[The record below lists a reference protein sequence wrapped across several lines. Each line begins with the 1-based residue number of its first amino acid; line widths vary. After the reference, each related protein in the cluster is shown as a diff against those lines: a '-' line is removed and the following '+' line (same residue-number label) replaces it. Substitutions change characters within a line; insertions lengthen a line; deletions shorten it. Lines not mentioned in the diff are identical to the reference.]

1 MSNEIQQFTGTALQV
16 KNDFVDPI
24 QKSIKDAL
32 PLFMR
37 DESEAWIRSAVFEI
51 SKSEQ
56 LKQYAKND
64 FPSFAGTLTRAAS
77 YGLPLNQGLIYIL
90 PYRTR
95 KGMTAD
101 VIKGWRG
108 ELELIYR
115 AGKVETVHH
124 EEIFENDRYEYRGG
138 APRLIAPA
146 PEGQRG
152 KIKYAVAWGVLK
164 SGALTQ
170 FAVVDAARIEAAK
183 NASASWKADMKY
195 GTKSS
200 PWHEHEVAMWRK
212 TAVHELAGFTEWSV
226 EECRPERLEAMK
238 TRAALALDVEREKT
252 ARMEAENRA
261 MELKIK
267 LMELEANKKE
277 EG

>member
-1 MSNEIQQFTGTALQV
+1 MSTEIQQFTGTALQV
-16 KNDFVDPI
+16 KNDFIDPI
-24 QKSIKDAL
+24 KNAVTRAL
-32 PLFMR
+32 PLFKR
-37 DESEAWIRSAVFEI
+37 EDSEAWVTGAILEI
-51 SKSEQ
+51 SKTPQ
-56 LKQYAKND
+56 LVQYAKTD

-101 VIKGWRG
+101 VIMGWRG
-108 ELELIYR
+108 EIELIYR
-115 AGKVETVHH
+115 AGKVETVRH
-124 EEIFENDRYEYRGG
+124 EEIFENDRYEYRDG

-152 KIKYAVAWGVLK
+152 KIKYAVAWGELK
-164 SGALTQ
+164 SGGVTQ
-170 FAVVDAARIEAAK
+170 FAVADAARIKAAK
-183 NASASWKADMKY
+183 NASASWKSDMKY

-200 PWHEHEVAMWRK
+200 PWHDHEVAMWRK
-212 TAVHELAGFTEWSV
+212 TAVHELASFAEWSV

-261 MELKIK
+261 LELKIK
-267 LMELEANKKE
+267 LMEMEAEKKE
-277 EG
+277 KS